1 MIIVVLIP
9 THNRLRHHNDAP
21 MPSDVASSTGLP
33 TPWTVR
39 YSKSK
44 KREYFF
50 NPETKHS
57 QWEEPEGTN
66 KDQLHKHLKDHPVR
80 VRCLHILIKHKGS
93 RRPASHRSENI
104 TISKQ
109 DATDELKTLITRLDD
124 DSKTNSFGALAKE
137 RSDCS
142 SYKRGGD
149 LGWFGR
155 GEMQPS
161 FEDAA
166 FQLKV
171 GEVSDIVESGSG
183 VHVIKRVG

>member
-1 MIIVVLIP
+1 MVLIR
-9 THNRLRHHNDAP
+9 THNLPRHHNNAL

-57 QWEEPEGTN
+57 QWEEPEGTDE
-66 KDQLHKHLKDHPVR
+66 DQLCEYLRDHPVR
-80 VRCLHILIKHKGS
+80 VRCLHILIKHKDS

-109 DATDELKTLITRLDD
+109 EATDELKTLITRLDD
-124 DSKTNSFGALAKE
+124 DSKTNSFEALAKE

-183 VHVIKRVG
+183 VHVIKRVC

>member
-66 KDQLHKHLKDHPVR
+66 KDQLHKHLK
-80 VRCLHILIKHKGS
+80 
-93 RRPASHRSENI
+93 
-104 TISKQ
+104 TIQ
-109 DATDELKTLITRLDD
+109 
-124 DSKTNSFGALAKE
+124 
-137 RSDCS
+137 C
-142 SYKRGGD
+142 
-149 LGWFGR
+149 
-155 GEMQPS
+155 
-161 FEDAA
+161 
-166 FQLKV
+166 V
-171 GEVSDIVESGSG
+171 
-183 VHVIKRVG
+183 